1 MLAAAVDGE
10 ARYLVTGDQALR
22 DLGAFRAVDIVTP
35 REFLELTK
43 K

>member
-35 REFLELTK
+35 REFLELTRE
-43 K
+43 